1 MGNNT
6 SLKRSLLKLWPA
18 AVMTGQGT
26 SRWRSHRRDDVLADS
41 ILTRPILSTGGVMIW
56 DDRDR
61 RRTNSVVKASRF
73 SLAFF
78 ATNSAR
84 PGSKIGIL
92 STQMMVSKIGKASA

>member
-26 SRWRSHRRDDVLADS
+26 FRWRSHRRDDVLADS

-56 DDRDR
+56 DDRCER
-61 RRTNSVVKASRF
+61 LTNLVVKANRS

-84 PGSKIGIL
+84 PGAKIGIL
-92 STQMMVSKIGKASA
+92 STQTTV